1 GGGELQLCDPARV
14 RSRFYL
20 RFAMNDEPGTMARV
34 TECLGRHRIG
44 IESVMQ
50 KETAHQGGGYVPVVM
65 TTQAAE
71 AGALGAALEEIAA
84 LEGTVEGV
92 PTVFR
97 IEDFS
102 QE

>member
-1 GGGELQLCDPARV
+1 
-14 RSRFYL
+14 
-20 RFAMNDEPGTMARV
+20 MNDEPGTMARV

-50 KETAHQGGGYVPVVM
+50 KEAAHQGSGYVPVVM
-65 TTQAAE
+65 TTQAAA
-71 AGALGAALEEIAA
+71 AGSLRAALEKIGGMAGPV
-84 LEGTVEGV
+84 EGT